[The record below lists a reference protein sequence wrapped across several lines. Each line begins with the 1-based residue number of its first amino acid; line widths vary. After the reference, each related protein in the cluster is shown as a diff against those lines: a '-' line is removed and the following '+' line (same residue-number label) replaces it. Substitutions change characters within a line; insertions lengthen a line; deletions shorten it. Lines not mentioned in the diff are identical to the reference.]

1 MRSHRHEEIL
11 PASPADVFRLL
22 HTPSAI
28 RDWWGATQVIVHPE
42 RGGTWCAAW
51 GADEDNPDY
60 ISAATIETFEP
71 AVRMRLSS
79 YSYHTKT
86 EALPFEADFSVDF
99 RLSPHPDGTV
109 LSVTQAG
116 FPDTADADSFLK
128 DCKKGW
134 ADTFANIRRH
144 LVAQPV

>member
-11 PASPADVFRLL
+11 PAPPADVFRLL

-28 RDWWGATQVIVHPE
+28 RDWWGAANVIVNPE
-42 RGGTWCAAW
+42 PGGTWCAAW
-51 GADEDNPDY
+51 GDEDNPDY

-71 AVRMRLSS
+71 EVRLRLGS
-79 YSYHTKT
+79 YSYYAR
-86 EALPFEADFSVDF
+86 EGDLSFDADFSVDF

-116 FPDTADADSFLK
+116 FPDSPDGDAFFSA
-128 DCKKGW
+128 CQQGW
-134 ADTFANIRRH
+134 SDTFANIRRH
-144 LVAQPV
+144 ITAN

>member
-11 PASPADVFRLL
+11 PAPPADVFRLL

-28 RDWWGATQVIVHPE
+28 RDWWGATNVIVNPE

-71 AVRMRLSS
+71 EVRLRLGS
-79 YSYHTKT
+79 YSYYAK
-86 EALPFEADFSVDF
+86 EGDMPFEADFSVDF

-116 FPDTADADSFLK
+116 FPDSPDGDAYFNA
-128 DCKKGW
+128 CQKGW
-134 ADTFANIRRH
+134 TDTFANIRRH
-144 LVAQPV
+144 ITAHNA